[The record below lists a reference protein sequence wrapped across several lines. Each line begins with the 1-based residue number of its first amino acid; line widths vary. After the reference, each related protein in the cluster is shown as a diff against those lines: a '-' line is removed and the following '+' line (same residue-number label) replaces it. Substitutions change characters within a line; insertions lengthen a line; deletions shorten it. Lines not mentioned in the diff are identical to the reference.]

1 MTATPARAFSP
12 RPIADPVADGYSNR
26 GYRPERRPK
35 VSAWDILFGQWRYRR
50 EVGGTE
56 PIRKVRAFYAQR
68 PRPWRWKGAR
78 A

>member
-1 MTATPARAFSP
+1 MIGDDIARAGAFSP
-12 RPIADPVADGYSNR
+12 DPKA
-26 GYRPERRPK
+26 
-35 VSAWDILFGQWRYRR
+35 SAWDILFGQWRYRR